1 MILMT
6 GAYMNTS
13 LKGRDFL
20 TIADFSSE
28 EIRLFLDAA
37 RDLKKD
43 LKAGIPHPV
52 LLGKSLG
59 MIFTKA
65 STRTRVSFE
74 VGMHQLGGYP
84 LFLSANDIQLRRGET
99 LPDTARTLERFLDGI
114 MIRTYAQDDVEE
126 LAQWASIPLING
138 LTDYVH
144 PTQAIADMLTVE
156 EHKGRLAGLKLA
168 FIGDGN
174 NVCHSLLEICARVGM
189 SMTAA
194 CPAGYKPDAEVVKN
208 AQTAGA
214 KNGATIEVVDDPLEA
229 VREADVVY
237 TDVWAS
243 MGQEAEREK
252 RKKEFA
258 PYQLNEKLLRC
269 AKPGA
274 IVLHCLPAH
283 RGEEITDGVMDG
295 PQAAVYD
302 QAENRMHTERA
313 LLTLLTKK

>member
-1 MILMT
+1 MT

-243 MGQEAEREK
+243 MGQEQEQAK
-252 RKKEFA
+252 RAAAFA
-258 PYQLNEKLLRC
+258 NYLVSDELLSH
-269 AKPGA
+269 ADPGV
-274 IVLHCLPAH
+274 IVEHCLPAH
-283 RGEEITDGVMDG
+283 RGEEITEEVIEG
-295 PQAAVYD
+295 PRSVVFD
-302 QAENRMHTERA
+302 EAENRLHAHKAIMA
-313 LLTLLTKK
+313 LLM